1 MFLSYGTKGSIP
13 IVLYIIS
20 MSNNYTSF
28 SLVCVTKFVNF
39 IVAKQIDY

>member
-20 MSNNYTSF
+20 MSNNFTTF
-28 SLVCVTKFVNF
+28 SLVCVTKFVDF
-39 IVAKQIDY
+39 TVAKQIDH